1 MTTTG
6 TTRIAGAF
14 PRAPVQRAA
23 CREPAGPAN
32 DIDDTSEIVLAH
44 EKRLFC
50 FDVLL
55 AHLLRRIT
63 AEGAVLGDY
72 EMAVLSRLVVAA
84 TEDVL
89 DAMQLCTRLCV
100 ELATGEVLGPP
111 DIMGVSGTQLSTCVL
126 APDEMAVSEIVR
138 DLVTGLYELIDDKLV
153 GIYLDALRRLGP
165 VPSPGGWGNGEV
177 S

>member
-1 MTTTG
+1 M
-6 TTRIAGAF
+6 
-14 PRAPVQRAA
+14 QRAA

-32 DIDDTSEIVLAH
+32 DIDDTGEIVLAH
-44 EKRLFC
+44 EKRLC

-72 EMAVLSRLVVAA
+72 DMAVLSRLVVAA
-84 TEDVL
+84 TVDVL

-111 DIMGVSGTQLSTCVL
+111 DIMGVSGRLSSCNL
-126 APDEMAVSEIVR
+126 ASDEMAVSEIVR
-138 DLVTGLYELIDDKLV
+138 GLVTGLYELIDDELV
-153 GIYLDALRRLGP
+153 GIYLDALRRLGLA
-165 VPSPGGWGNGEV
+165 PSPSGWGHGER